1 MKNKKKLDF
10 LKKNESKMDF
20 QEAINSLSQNESN
33 NTQVI
38 LLFDFLPPT
47 LLPSKR
53 KKALIGNLSFSRII
67 VHKYQPY

>member
-1 MKNKKKLDF
+1 MNQ
-10 LKKNESKMDF
+10 KMDF

-47 LLPSKR
+47 LLLSIR
-53 KKALIGNLSFSRII
+53 KKVVIGNLSFSQII
-67 VHKYQPY
+67 IHKYQAY